1 MKWKKMVV
9 CNRHERKQE
18 GMSREK
24 WEVIA
29 GVFLGQEE
37 KQWACGDDEKA
48 PSLRKEKKNELKEVW
63 LIHGRRRQEDS
74 LQLGEETVYKSTDSC
89 VEEEKANSM
98 EKMMGDKESFYPNP
112 EVAC

>member
-1 MKWKKMVV
+1 MLITEGAAMKWKKMVV

-48 PSLRKEKKNELKEVW
+48 PSLRKEK
-63 LIHGRRRQEDS
+63 GMS
-74 LQLGEETVYKSTDSC
+74 
-89 VEEEKANSM
+89 
-98 EKMMGDKESFYPNP
+98 
-112 EVAC
+112 